1 MEEHGANEV
10 VEGAAVSSGRA
21 ERQITHTEDLDAL
34 LEEEIPDAPPLPPRR
49 RNNGQVKSPEFLAV
63 P

>member
-1 MEEHGANEV
+1 M